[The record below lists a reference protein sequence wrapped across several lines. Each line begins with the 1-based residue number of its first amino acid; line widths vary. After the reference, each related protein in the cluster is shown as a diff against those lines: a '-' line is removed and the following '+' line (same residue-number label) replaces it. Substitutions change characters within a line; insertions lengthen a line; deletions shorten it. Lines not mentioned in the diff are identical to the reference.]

1 MENEKKTKEMPT
13 EAAPAVSEE
22 IAPQE
27 HRLMA
32 ALSYV
37 HILCLVPLL
46 TQRDNEFVQYH
57 AKQGLVL
64 FVVEVIVF
72 MGFFSIILTWLSP
85 ILLLATFV
93 GSVAGIIFALQGK
106 KQDLPGVQWVVEKLN
121 I

>member
-1 MENEKKTKEMPT
+1 MENENKTKEMPMNADST
-13 EAAPAVSEE
+13 ASEE
-22 IAPQE
+22 TAPEE

-46 TQRDNEFVQYH
+46 TQRDNKFVQFH

-64 FVVEVIVF
+64 FVVEVVIF
-72 MGFFSIILTWLSP
+72 MGFFTIILTWLSP
-85 ILLLATFV
+85 ILLLATFI

-106 KQDLPGVQWVVEKLN
+106 KQELPGVQWLIQKLN